1 MGIEN
6 EITVKILGDINET
19 CKILESKGFTVS
31 NKCYYNDIFMIPDTI
46 KNQIKNL
53 TAREILKSAILI
65 RDWKDQKGNTSK
77 LITFKKKE
85 IDENGNILSQE
96 KINCKISDVDEAINL
111 FRAINY
117 YKLMNIAENDVIY
130 IKDGLEIDVKD
141 IENGE
146 NLIEVETV
154 LNSERFDTIEKI
166 KEEVLKL
173 ELPIN
178 ISDFFIK
185 KAEIELEKL
194 LKK

>member
-46 KNQIKNL
+46 KNQIKTL

-65 RDWKDQKGNTSK
+65 RDWKDQKENTSK

-178 ISDFFIK
+178 TSDFFIK